1 MLPTMGSPLAYLLYC
16 LNHASRPRAS
26 GMCFARSSGVLLRP
40 LSRKKLHMQSR
51 SLRKS
56 FLAKRGMARPR
67 LTGKPVIFSG
77 ASATSSRLPWK
88 NTNTHFF
95 AVPLRWVL
103 EHDRVPTPASLAA
116 STCCLPCSN
125 SRSALLPAARKKS
138 VMKNSF
144 LAQHSSTP
152 FFRSVA

>member
-77 ASATSSRLPWK
+77 SVGDVVETAVEGHEHP
-88 NTNTHFF
+88 FF
-95 AVPLRWVL
+95 CR
-103 EHDRVPTPASLAA
+103 
-116 STCCLPCSN
+116 
-125 SRSALLPAARKKS
+125 
-138 VMKNSF
+138 
-144 LAQHSSTP
+144 STP
-152 FFRSVA
+152 LGS